1 MSASCDHDRLAS
13 PGALELAVRVGG
25 VLWLSGAAMLLLI
38 LALPGRELPDQWLIV
53 LLAAFG
59 VVLGAA
65 MLLVVRAG
73 RASVSLAH
81 VAPVLG
87 LAMTAALAP
96 LTGGTDSPAREY
108 VWFAV
113 VYASLF
119 FPLRQAVG
127 YWLACGVVHA
137 LPLFYEGGATEA
149 NLLRELAIVVPMY
162 VLVGSI
168 VIAGRE
174 LFGGASQRAAE
185 LEAEQRAMAEEQ
197 SSLRRVATAVAA
209 GSPPTG
215 TFALVS
221 SEAGRLL
228 RADAA
233 AIGRFQGDDSSIA
246 LGRWAREAAD
256 RTEPGG
262 SRALHPGDLLYRL
275 RHEGAT
281 VREDAGPGRHR
292 SRLAAPVHVG
302 ASLWGA
308 LVVAA
313 RDSGAFGADAERRLQ
328 DYADLIATAVANAED
343 RARLETQAAT
353 DPLSGLPNHRAF
365 RERLEH
371 EAARA
376 RRHRRPLTIALF
388 DVDAFGE
395 LNDRVGLE
403 AADAT
408 LVEIGELLRGAVREE
423 DVVAR
428 MGGDEFGVILVESD
442 RHDALVMADRARRI
456 VAQAP
461 LRHHL
466 RATVSVGLCDLDSAA
481 TTDEL
486 LCRAEASLSWA
497 KQHGRDLCWVYDR
510 TVVREV
516 AGSVRDS
523 SVDRTHALV
532 GLRALAR
539 TIDAKDAATCE
550 HSERVAAMAAR
561 LAAARGWSPDRVAL
575 LREAAMLHD
584 VGKIGV
590 PDAILLKEDRLTQ
603 EEFSTVRE
611 HPVLGARIASDVLD
625 DEQVTWIACH
635 HERPDG
641 GGYPSGLGGAELSEG
656 AALLALADAWDA
668 MVSRR
673 SYSPAMRVAE
683 ALHEAR
689 VCAGSQFDRAAVD
702 ALETVA
708 VSRELMVTAARLHQ
722 PTAA

>member
-1 MSASCDHDRLAS
+1 MSASCGHERLAS
-13 PGALELAVRVGG
+13 PGTLELAVRVGG
-25 VLWLSGAAMLLLI
+25 VLWLSGATMLLLG
-38 LALPGRELPDQWLIV
+38 LALPGRELPDEWLIV

-59 VVLGAA
+59 VVFGGA

-73 RASVSLAH
+73 RASVRLAH

-87 LAMTAALAP
+87 LAMTAALVP

-113 VYASLF
+113 VYAGLF

-137 LPLFYEGGATEA
+137 LPLFYDGGATQA
-149 NLLRELAIVVPMY
+149 NLPRELAIVVPMY
-162 VLVGSI
+162 VLVGSV

-174 LFGGASQRAAE
+174 LLGGASRRAAE
-185 LEAEQRAMAEEQ
+185 LEAEQRARAEEQ

-209 GSPPTG
+209 GAPPSG

-228 RADAA
+228 CADTAL
-233 AIGRFQGDDSSIA
+233 IGRFLGDDRSIA
-246 LGRWAREAAD
+246 LGRWAREQGD
-256 RTEPGG
+256 RTETGG
-262 SRALHPGDLLYRL
+262 SRALRPGDLMHAVS
-275 RHEGAT
+275 HEGT
-281 VREDAGPGRHR
+281 TQRQDDGRGRHR
-292 SRLAAPVHVG
+292 SHLAAPVHVG

-313 RDSGAFGADAERRLQ
+313 RDPEAFPPGAERRLQ
-328 DYADLIATAVANAED
+328 DFADLIATAVANAEE
-343 RARLETQAAT
+343 RAWLETQAMT
-353 DPLSGLPNHRAF
+353 DPFSGLPNHRAF
-365 RERLEH
+365 RKSLEH
-371 EAARA
+371 ELARA

-388 DVDAFGE
+388 DVDGFRE
-395 LNDRVGLE
+395 LNDRGGLE
-403 AADAT
+403 AADDVLT
-408 LVEIGELLRGAVREE
+408 EIGELLRSAVREE

-428 MGGDEFGVILVESD
+428 MGGDEFGIILVESD

-481 TTDEL
+481 TADGL
-486 LCRAEASLSWA
+486 LRRAEASLSWA
-497 KQHGRDLCWVYDR
+497 KGHGRDLCWVYDR

-516 AGSVRDS
+516 AGSLRDPE
-523 SVDRTHALV
+523 VDRTHALV

-539 TIDAKDAATCE
+539 TIDAKDVATRE

-561 LAAARGWSPDRVAL
+561 LAAARGWSPHRVAL

-590 PDAILLKEDRLTQ
+590 PDAILLKADRLTP
-603 EEFSTVRE
+603 EELGTVRE
-611 HPVLGARIASDVLD
+611 HPALGARIAGDVLD
-625 DEQVTWIACH
+625 DEQVAWIACH

-641 GGYPSGLGGAELSEG
+641 RGYPAGLGGDEVPEG

-668 MVSRR
+668 MVSRLP
-673 SYSPAMRVAE
+673 YSPAMHVAD
-683 ALHEAR
+683 ALREAR
-689 VCAGSQFDRAAVD
+689 ACAGSQFDVTAVD

-708 VSRELMVTAARLHQ
+708 VRRELMVTAARLHQ